1 MSYHIHPFESLPI
14 RHYFMFG
21 QVMQKPEICQ
31 LFLEELFGWDIEK
44 IEYVDREKDLTD
56 SYFSRGIRLDIYVRN
71 PNKVYNIE
79 MQSEKEDALERR
91 IRYYQSGIDREELR
105 RGVPYSELPETFII
119 FVCDYD
125 PFEEGSAIYEREMF
139 WKYSRRP
146 CNDGTHAILLNS
158 HYTDRNVSPAMLEFL
173 DYVRT
178 NDDDAEYSSSLVNQT
193 KEQVKRVRLD
203 KEVGEKYMLHEL
215 KIQDALNK
223 GEKIGTEKGIKIGT
237 EKGIKI
243 GTEKGIEIGTE
254 KGIRIGTEKGIQI
267 GTEKGI
273 KIGTEKG
280 LKIGTELHLID
291 QICKKLVKGKS
302 IEAIADEVEEEL
314 SIVKSIYKIAEQFAP
329 DYDPEKIY
337 EVLQNSI
344 SSK

>member
-1 MSYHIHPFESLPI
+1 MSYHIQPFESLPI

-31 LFLEELFGWDIEK
+31 MFLEELFGWEIEK

-71 PNKVYNIE
+71 SNKVYNIE

-125 PFEEGSAIYEREMF
+125 PFGEGSAIYEREMF

-158 HYTDRNVSPAMLEFL
+158 YYKDRNVSPAILEFL

-178 NDDDAEYSSSLVNQT
+178 NNDEVEYSTSLVKKA

-223 GEKIGTEKGIKIGT
+223 GERIGTEKGIKIGT

-243 GTEKGIEIGTE
+243 GTEKGIEIGTKKGIEIGIE
-254 KGIRIGTEKGIQI
+254 KGEKLLLIHQICTKLEKGKTVQ
-267 GTEKGI
+267 K
-273 KIGTEKG
+273 
-280 LKIGTELHLID
+280 
-291 QICKKLVKGKS
+291 
-302 IEAIADEVEEEL
+302 IADEVEVDL
-314 SIVKSIYKIAEQFAP
+314 SVVETIAGIVERTSEYGA
-329 DYDPEKIY
+329 EKIY
-337 EVLQNSI
+337 EELT
-344 SSK
+344 KRK

>member
-1 MSYHIHPFESLPI
+1 
-14 RHYFMFG
+14 
-21 QVMQKPEICQ
+21 
-31 LFLEELFGWDIEK
+31 
-44 IEYVDREKDLTD
+44 
-56 SYFSRGIRLDIYVRN
+56 
-71 PNKVYNIE
+71 

-105 RGVPYSELPETFII
+105 RGVPYGELPETFII

-146 CNDGTHAILLNS
+146 CSDGTHAILLNS
-158 HYTDRNVSPAMLEFL
+158 HYTNGNVSLAMLEFL

-178 NDDDAEYSSSLVNQT
+178 NNDEAEYSTALVKQA

-243 GTEKGIEIGTE
+243 GTEKGI
-254 KGIRIGTEKGIQI
+254 KI

-280 LKIGTELHLID
+280 DLLRLIN
-291 QICKKLVKGKS
+291 QICKKLAKGKS
-302 IEAIADEVEEEL
+302 IETIADELEEDISVIEP
-314 SIVKSIYKIAEQFAP
+314 ICKIAEQFSP
-329 DYDPEKIY
+329 NYDSEQIY
-337 EVLQNSI
+337 EQL
-344 SSK
+344 K

>member
-1 MSYHIHPFESLPI
+1 MSYHIQPFESLPI

-31 LFLEELFGWDIEK
+31 MFLEELFGWEIEK

-71 PNKVYNIE
+71 SNKVYNIE

-125 PFEEGSAIYEREMF
+125 PFGEGSAIYEREMF

-158 HYTDRNVSPAMLEFL
+158 YYKDRNVSPAILEFL

-178 NDDDAEYSSSLVNQT
+178 NNDEVEYSTSLVKKA

-223 GEKIGTEKGIKIGT
+223 GER
-237 EKGIKI
+237 I
-243 GTEKGIEIGTE
+243 GTEKGIEIGTKKGIEIGIE
-254 KGIRIGTEKGIQI
+254 KGEKLLLIHQICTKLEKGKTVQ
-267 GTEKGI
+267 K
-273 KIGTEKG
+273 
-280 LKIGTELHLID
+280 
-291 QICKKLVKGKS
+291 
-302 IEAIADEVEEEL
+302 IADEVEVDL
-314 SIVKSIYKIAEQFAP
+314 SVVETIAGIVERTSEYGA
-329 DYDPEKIY
+329 EKIY
-337 EVLQNSI
+337 EELT
-344 SSK
+344 KRK

>member
-1 MSYHIHPFESLPI
+1 MSYHIHPFETLPI

-31 LFLEELFGWDIEK
+31 MFLEELFNWKIEK

-71 PNKVYNIE
+71 SNKVYNIE

-125 PFEEGSAIYEREMF
+125 PFGEGSAIYEREMF

-158 HYTDRNVSPAMLEFL
+158 YYKDRNVSPAILEFL

-178 NDDDAEYSSSLVNQT
+178 NNDEVEYSTSLVKKA

-223 GEKIGTEKGIKIGT
+223 GER
-237 EKGIKI
+237 I
-243 GTEKGIEIGTE
+243 GTEKGIEIGTKKGIEIGIE
-254 KGIRIGTEKGIQI
+254 KGEKLLLIHQICTKLEKGKTVQ
-267 GTEKGI
+267 K
-273 KIGTEKG
+273 
-280 LKIGTELHLID
+280 
-291 QICKKLVKGKS
+291 
-302 IEAIADEVEEEL
+302 IADEVEVDL
-314 SIVKSIYKIAEQFAP
+314 SVVETIAGIVERTSEYGA
-329 DYDPEKIY
+329 EKIY
-337 EVLQNSI
+337 EELT
-344 SSK
+344 KRK